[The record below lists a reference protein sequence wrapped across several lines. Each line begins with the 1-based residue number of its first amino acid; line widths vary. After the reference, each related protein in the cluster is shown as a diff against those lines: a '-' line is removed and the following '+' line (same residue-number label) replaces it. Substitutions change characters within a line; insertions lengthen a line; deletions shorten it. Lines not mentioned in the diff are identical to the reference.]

1 MAKDA
6 PLDWFPFNVVAWL
19 TSETARCMGNAA
31 RGVYIDLLARQWRDG
46 SIPADVARLAR
57 LCGETA
63 DSFAAIWEEV
73 GPCFTELDGDSSRLI
88 NLRLEQDRT
97 EQDQA
102 RIQKSEAGKR
112 GNAKRWDAKNRT
124 AEPEESSPNGE
135 KVAEASHRDRTVI
148 AEVSRC
154 DSTVIANR
162 REKEKEVENISILIA
177 GERTGVIETLIR
189 ALPETHRT
197 PEVETAIRRYGTM
210 RAENAVCDAVGWRP
224 WGITSAE
231 TLAVQWGKHPIPALL
246 AALENATAN
255 QWKNLRFEP
264 ESVAPGRSRA
274 SPPPQESAEDRVRR
288 RLEQAGIR
296 Q

>member
-31 RGVYIDLLARQWRDG
+31 RGAYIDLLARQWRDG

-102 RIQKSEAGKR
+102 RIQKTEAGKR
-112 GNAKRWDAKNRT
+112 GMAKRWAKST
-124 AEPEESSPNGE
+124 TGSQVESASEPIADDN
-135 KVAEASHRDRTVI
+135 TVI
-148 AEVSRC
+148 A
-154 DSTVIANR
+154 TNNGVITSDN
-162 REKEKEVENISILIA
+162 EKEKEKERENISILIA

-197 PEVETAIRRYGTM
+197 SEVETAIRRYGTM
-210 RAENAVCDAVGWRP
+210 RAENAVRDAVGWRP
-224 WGITSAE
+224 WGVTSAE
-231 TLAVQWGKHPIPALL
+231 ALAVQWGKHPVPALL

-264 ESVAPGRSRA
+264 ESVAQGRSRA
-274 SPPPQESAEDRVRR
+274 SPPPQESAEDRTKR
-288 RLEQAGIR
+288 RLAQAGIR

>member
-73 GPCFTELDGDSSRLI
+73 GLCFTELDGDSSRLI

-112 GNAKRWDAKNRT
+112 GMAKRWAKSTTGSQAESASEPIADDNT
-124 AEPEESSPNGE
+124 AIATNN
-135 KVAEASHRDRTVI
+135 TVI
-148 AEVSRC
+148 TS
-154 DSTVIANR
+154 DN
-162 REKEKEVENISILIA
+162 EKEKEKEKENISILIA
-177 GERTGVIETLIR
+177 SERTGVIETLIR
-189 ALPETHRT
+189 ALPGTHRT

-210 RAENAVCDAVGWRP
+210 RAENAVRDAVGWRP
-224 WGITSAE
+224 WGITAAE
-231 TLAVQWGKHPIPALL
+231 TLAVQWGKHPILALL

-264 ESVAPGRSRA
+264 ESVGPGRSRA
-274 SPPPQESAEDRVRR
+274 SPPPQESAEQRAKR

>member
-63 DSFAAIWEEV
+63 DSFTAIWEEV
-73 GPCFTELDGDSSRLI
+73 GPCFTELDGDSSRLV

-112 GNAKRWDAKNRT
+112 GMAKRWAKSTTGSRAESASELIAGDNT
-124 AEPEESSPNGE
+124 A
-135 KVAEASHRDRTVI
+135 I
-148 AEVSRC
+148 ATNNTAITS
-154 DSTVIANR
+154 DN
-162 REKEKEVENISILIA
+162 EKEKEKENISILNA
-177 GERTGVIETLIR
+177 GERTSVIEIMLR

-197 PEVETAIRRYGTM
+197 PEVEVAIRRYGTM
-210 RAENAVCDAVGWRP
+210 RAENAVHDAVGWRP
-224 WGITSAE
+224 WGVTSAQA
-231 TLAVQWGKHPIPALL
+231 LAVQWGKHSIPALL
-246 AALENATAN
+246 AALETATAN

-264 ESVAPGRSRA
+264 ESVAPVRSRA
-274 SPPPQESAEDRVRR
+274 SPPPQESAEDRTKR
-288 RLEQAGIR
+288 RLAQVGIR